1 MNKIY
6 IDKKKLKKIDKKSM
20 QRMDRI
26 NIVLENKL

>member
-6 IDKKKLKKIDKKSM
+6 IDKKNLKKIEKKSM
-20 QRMDRI
+20 LRIDRI

>member
-1 MNKIY
+1 MNKRY

-20 QRMDRI
+20 LRMERI

>member
-6 IDKKKLKKIDKKSM
+6 IDKKKLKKIDKKNM
-20 QRMDRI
+20 LRIDRI

>member
-20 QRMDRI
+20 LRIDRI
-26 NIVLENKL
+26 KIVLEIKL

>member
-6 IDKKKLKKIDKKSM
+6 IVKKKLKKIDKKSM
-20 QRMDRI
+20 LRMDRI

>member
-20 QRMDRI
+20 LRMHRI

>member
-20 QRMDRI
+20 LRIDRI
-26 NIVLENKL
+26 KIILEIKL